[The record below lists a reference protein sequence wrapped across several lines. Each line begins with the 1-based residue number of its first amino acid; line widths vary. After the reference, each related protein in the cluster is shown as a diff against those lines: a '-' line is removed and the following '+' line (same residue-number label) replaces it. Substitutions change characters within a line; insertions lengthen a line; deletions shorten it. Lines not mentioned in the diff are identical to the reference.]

1 MKTAISG
8 FGLIVMLVI
17 AITCQSMIINY
28 SSRQEELSTAVNAAM
43 YETQKALR
51 ENTED
56 IRSESDYVNVFMTN
70 LLGEG
75 RTNAKYDSNGN
86 YKQNGYISSNS
97 NISLKVYTADY
108 ENGFLDVAVTETYGY
123 NNADNTVSKRKVT
136 VRRSSIIEY
145 ETKKNENKPNTG
157 NKTQATIT
165 YNFNR
170 DDIEFYTNG
179 KIKDEN
185 NKWVDDANSNVPNE
199 INLDE
204 IQNVTL
210 RIPMRTSKTV
220 EELKNQLKV
229 SISTEAKGV
238 ETTIDWDVEDVTDS
252 LLKSYY
258 QKTLVINVKDI
269 QGNIAL
275 TIN

>member
-145 ETKKNENKPNTG
+145 ETKKNGNKPNTG
-157 NKTQATIT
+157 GKTQAIIIIN
-165 YNFNR
+165 YNCNDTDVQF
-170 DDIEFYTNG
+170 ITNG
-179 KIKDEN
+179 VYYDEN
-185 NKWVDDANSNVPNE
+185 MNQITDPNSYIPNE
-199 INLDE
+199 IDPNEVSD
-204 IQNVTL
+204 ITIK
-210 RIPMRTSKTV
+210 IPMKV
-220 EELKNQLKV
+220 NGNIDKLKV
-229 SISTEAKGV
+229 SISTQATGA
-238 ETTIDWDVEDVTDS
+238 ETTVNSTVQDVTDPITKNNYDKI
-252 LLKSYY
+252 LI
-258 QKTLVINVKDI
+258 INVKDI
-269 QGNIAL
+269 QGDITL
-275 TIN
+275 TITN

>member
-56 IRSESDYVNVFMTN
+56 IRSESDYVNAFMMN

-75 RTNAKYDSNGN
+75 RTNAKYDSNGK

-145 ETKKNENKPNTG
+145 ETKKNEDNNKG
-157 NKTQATIT
+157 DKTQATIT

-170 DDIEFYTNG
+170 DDIDFDISG
-179 KIKDEN
+179 KVWNEN
-185 NKWVDDANSNVPNE
+185 NEMVDDINAYAPNK

-204 IQNVTL
+204 IQNLTI
-210 RIPMRTSKTV
+210 RIPMKTSKTV

-229 SISTEAKGV
+229 SISTDAKGV
-238 ETTIDWDVEDVTDS
+238 ETTIDWDVENVSDS
-252 LLKSYY
+252 MLINYY

-269 QGNIAL
+269 QDNIAL

>member
-157 NKTQATIT
+157 DKTQATIT
-165 YNFNR
+165 YNLNR
-170 DDIEFYTNG
+170 ADITFITNG
-179 KIKDEN
+179 TYNDGGKTY
-185 NKWVDDANSNVPNE
+185 DDLNSFVPAK

-204 IQNVTL
+204 VQNIAIRL
-210 RIPMRTSKTV
+210 PMDTDKTI
-220 EELKNQLKV
+220 EELEKQLKI
-229 SISTEAKGV
+229 SISTEAVGA
-238 ETTIDWDVEDVTDS
+238 ETTIDWDVEDVTDAV
-252 LLKSYY
+252 LLRNYS
-258 QKTLVINVKDI
+258 KTLIINVKDI
-269 QGNIAL
+269 QGNITL

>member
-123 NNADNTVSKRKVT
+123 NNIDNTVSKRKVT
-136 VRRSSIIEY
+136 VRRSSIIEHD
-145 ETKKNENKPNTG
+145 TKDDNKPNTG

-170 DDIEFYTNG
+170 DDIKFDKSG
-179 KIKDEN
+179 KILDEN
-185 NKWVDDANSNVPNE
+185 NKLIDDENV
-199 INLDE
+199 
-204 IQNVTL
+204 QNVTL
-210 RIPMRTSKTV
+210 RIPMVTNKTV

-252 LLKSYY
+252 LLKNYY

-269 QGNIAL
+269 QGDIAL

>member
-1 MKTAISG
+1 
-8 FGLIVMLVI
+8 
-17 AITCQSMIINY
+17 MIINY

-123 NNADNTVSKRKVT
+123 NNTDNTVSKRKVT

-157 NKTQATIT
+157 GKTQAIIIIN
-165 YNFNR
+165 YNCNDNDVQF
-170 DDIEFYTNG
+170 ITNG
-179 KIKDEN
+179 VYYDEN
-185 NKWVDDANSNVPNE
+185 RNQITDPNSYIPNE
-199 INLDE
+199 IDPNEVSD
-204 IQNVTL
+204 ITIK
-210 RIPMRTSKTV
+210 IPMKV
-220 EELKNQLKV
+220 NGNIDKLKV
-229 SISTEAKGV
+229 SISTQATGA
-238 ETTIDWDVEDVTDS
+238 ETTVNSTVQDVTDPIAKNNYDKI
-252 LLKSYY
+252 LI
-258 QKTLVINVKDI
+258 INVKDI
-269 QGNIAL
+269 QGDITL
-275 TIN
+275 TITN

>member
-51 ENTED
+51 ENTDD
-56 IRSESDYVNVFMTN
+56 IRSESDYVNAFMTN

-75 RTNAKYDSNGN
+75 RTNAKYDSNGK

-145 ETKKNENKPNTG
+145 ETKKNEDADKG
-157 NKTQATIT
+157 NKTQAIIKYGYQNDNVTFVT
-165 YNFNR
+165 S
-170 DDIEFYTNG
+170 G
-179 KIKDEN
+179 KRLDKNNKEVDDEN
-185 NKWVDDANSNVPNE
+185 SFIPSSIDIDTEQNLTIKIPCYGDTSN
-199 INLDE
+199 
-204 IQNVTL
+204 
-210 RIPMRTSKTV
+210 
-220 EELKNQLKV
+220 LKV
-229 SISTEAKGV
+229 SISTKVPGA
-238 ETTIDWDVEDVTDS
+238 ETTFDYHIEDVTDS
-252 LLKSYY
+252 IVK
-258 QKTLVINVKDI
+258 KTYNKILVINVKDI
-269 QGNIAL
+269 QDDITL

>member
-123 NNADNTVSKRKVT
+123 NNIDNTVSKRKVT
-136 VRRSSIIEY
+136 VRRSSIIEHD
-145 ETKKNENKPNTG
+145 TKDDNKPNAG
-157 NKTQATIT
+157 DKTQAIIK

-170 DDIEFYTNG
+170 DDIVFKTSG
-179 KIKDEN
+179 KRLNE
-185 NKWVDDANSNVPNE
+185 VDDLIDDDNSYVPNE
-199 INLDE
+199 INLDKVQD
-204 IQNVTL
+204 ITL
-210 RIPMRTSKTV
+210 RIPMETTKTV
-220 EELKNQLKV
+220 EELESQLKI
-229 SISTEAKGV
+229 SISTKTTGA
-238 ETTIDWDVEDVTDS
+238 ETTINWHVENVTDS
-252 LLKSYY
+252 ILLKSYS
-258 QKTLVINVKDI
+258 KTLVINVKDI
-269 QGNIAL
+269 QDDFAL

>member
-123 NNADNTVSKRKVT
+123 NNTDNTVSKRKVT

-157 NKTQATIT
+157 GKTQAIIIIN
-165 YNFNR
+165 YNCNDNDVQF
-170 DDIEFYTNG
+170 ITNG
-179 KIKDEN
+179 VYYDEN
-185 NKWVDDANSNVPNE
+185 RNQITDPNSYIPNE
-199 INLDE
+199 IDPNEVSD
-204 IQNVTL
+204 ITIK
-210 RIPMRTSKTV
+210 IPMKV
-220 EELKNQLKV
+220 NGNIDKLKV
-229 SISTEAKGV
+229 SISTQATGA
-238 ETTIDWDVEDVTDS
+238 ETTVNSTVQDVTDPIAKNNYDKI
-252 LLKSYY
+252 LI
-258 QKTLVINVKDI
+258 INVKDI
-269 QGNIAL
+269 QGDITL
-275 TIN
+275 TITN

>member
-51 ENTED
+51 ENTDD
-56 IRSESDYVNVFMTN
+56 IRSESDYVNAFMTN

-75 RTNAKYDSNGN
+75 RTNAKYDSNGK

-157 NKTQATIT
+157 NKTQAIII

-170 DDIEFYTNG
+170 DDINFNTSG
-179 KIKDEN
+179 KIWDEN
-185 NKWVDDANSNVPNE
+185 NKLVDDANSYVPNE
-199 INLDE
+199 INLNE

-210 RIPMRTSKTV
+210 RIPMQTSKTA
-220 EELKNQLKV
+220 EELKNQLKI
-229 SISTEAKGV
+229 SISTKATGA
-238 ETTIDWDVEDVTDS
+238 ETTIDWDVEDVTDPV
-252 LLKSYY
+252 LLENYK
-258 QKTLVINVKDI
+258 KTLVINVKDI
-269 QGNIAL
+269 QNDITL

>member
-123 NNADNTVSKRKVT
+123 NNIDNTVSKRKVT

-157 NKTQATIT
+157 DKTQATIT
-165 YNFNR
+165 YNYNR

-179 KIKDEN
+179 KIRDEN
-185 NKWVDDANSNVPNE
+185 NKWVDDANSYVPNE
-199 INLDE
+199 IDPEKESN
-204 IQNVTL
+204 ITIK
-210 RIPMRTSKTV
+210 IPMKVTT
-220 EELKNQLKV
+220 NIDNLKV
-229 SISTEAKGV
+229 SISTEATGAETSVDYAV
-238 ETTIDWDVEDVTDS
+238 ESVTDPI
-252 LLKSYY
+252 LLSNYNKI
-258 QKTLVINVKDI
+258 LIINVKNI
-269 QGNIAL
+269 QDNIAL

>member
-1 MKTAISG
+1 
-8 FGLIVMLVI
+8 
-17 AITCQSMIINY
+17 MIINY

-51 ENTED
+51 ENTDD
-56 IRSESDYVNVFMTN
+56 IRSESDYVNAFMTN

-75 RTNAKYDSNGN
+75 RTNAKYDSNGK

-145 ETKKNENKPNTG
+145 ETKKNEDTNKG
-157 NKTQATIT
+157 DKTQATIT

-170 DDIEFYTNG
+170 DDIGFNISG
-179 KIKDEN
+179 KIRDEN
-185 NKWVDDANSNVPNE
+185 NKLVDDANSYAPNE
-199 INLDE
+199 INLDK

-210 RIPMRTSKTV
+210 RIPMETSKTV
-220 EELKNQLKV
+220 EELKNQLKI
-229 SISTEAKGV
+229 SISTKATGA

-252 LLKSYY
+252 VLLGNYK
-258 QKTLVINVKDI
+258 KTLIINVKDI
-269 QGNIAL
+269 QDNITL

>member
-123 NNADNTVSKRKVT
+123 NNIDNTVSKRKVT
-136 VRRSSIIEY
+136 VRRSSIIEHD
-145 ETKKNENKPNTG
+145 TKDDNKPNTG

-170 DDIEFYTNG
+170 DDIKFDKSG
-179 KIKDEN
+179 KILDEN
-185 NKWVDDANSNVPNE
+185 NKLIDDENSYVPNE
-199 INLDE
+199 INLDNV
-204 IQNVTL
+204 QNVTL
-210 RIPMRTSKTV
+210 RIPMVTNKTV

-252 LLKSYY
+252 LLKNYY

-269 QGNIAL
+269 QGDIAL